1 MPAESQGDDT
11 CIVFVKKLFPVSI
24 EWPDSNQLKLK
35 MPLIVRTQRFVMGL
49 KNRKFAEA
57 GPLKRLEPGKPG
69 DQLFP
74 QYAQGPYAPSF
85 APSFL

>member
-35 MPLIVRTQRFVMGL
+35 MPFIVRTQRFVMGL

-57 GPLKRLEPGKPG
+57 GASQETGARK
-69 DQLFP
+69 
-74 QYAQGPYAPSF
+74 AW
-85 APSFL
+85 